1 MDRAEP
7 AGVPGRHDPG
17 SPEGDPAALPEAL
30 VAAQR
35 WDAAAAAL
43 GPALASDPEDPR
55 LLGLLVRV
63 LRAQGRRAEAVGA
76 ARALLTA
83 APRDPYA
90 HRLGTLVMLDQGWVE
105 EAVGLACR
113 AVALDPANAANHLAV
128 SRAWAQS
135 GASAAASHQLAAA
148 REAVVLDPNSPDAQ
162 IQIGL
167 ALARQG
173 EVAAARAAYREALR
187 LDPGSAAALNN
198 LAVLD
203 LRSGDHGRAARWL
216 ADALAVDPQG
226 RAARHNL
233 DAIAVRSLHRAAWW
247 LLAAPLPALVAA
259 ALGASGLARLAAGA
273 AAVGIPLVLVRSWQ
287 GLSLGQR
294 RHLRSLGR
302 RIRLRSWG
310 FPVAAVVVGGLGL
323 LAAGLVPA
331 DVTAGTV
338 VGYLAVVGVLAAL
351 RLLAAMARPGW
362 REDVRARTGRWRRG

>member
-1 MDRAEP
+1 MDRAEL
-7 AGVPGRHDPG
+7 AGGPGRQGPVG
-17 SPEGDPAALPEAL
+17 GDPAALPEAL

-43 GPALASDPEDPR
+43 GPALAADPQDPR

-63 LRAQGRRAEAVGA
+63 LRAQGRRAEAVSA
-76 ARALLTA
+76 ARSLLTV
-83 APRDPYA
+83 APQDPYA
-90 HRLGTLVMLDQGWVE
+90 HRLATLVLLDQGWVD
-105 EAVGLACR
+105 EAIGLAAR
-113 AVALDPANAANHLAV
+113 AVALDPVNAANHLAV

-135 GASAAASHQLAAA
+135 GAPGAADHQLAAA
-148 REAVVLDPNSPDAQ
+148 REAVLLEPNSPDAQ
-162 IQIGL
+162 LQIGL

-173 EVAAARAAYREALR
+173 DMAAARAAYREALR
-187 LDPGSAAALNN
+187 LDPGSSAALNN

-216 ADALAVDPQG
+216 ADALAADPQG

-259 ALGASGLARLAAGA
+259 AAGAAGLARLAALA
-273 AAVGIPLVLVRSWQ
+273 ALLGVPLLLLRAWQ
-287 GLSLGQR
+287 QLRPGQR
-294 RHLRSLGR
+294 RHLRGLGR

-310 FPVAAVVVGGLGL
+310 FPAVSLVVGGLGL

-338 VGYLAVVGVLAAL
+338 IGYLVVVGALAIL
-351 RLLAAMARPGW
+351 RTLAAMARPGW
-362 REDVRARTGRWRRG
+362 REEIRARTGRWRRS